1 MKVSL
6 AKAKSTHNPMLIKTI
21 LISDGPVLEV
31 GAGLYSTPLMH
42 WLCKVLHRKLVTYE
56 NDPGFYQFAKK
67 FVSIDH
73 RVKFIESWDKMDF
86 STHWGVVLIDHSP
99 EERRVVDLI
108 NFKDKADYIV
118 VHDTE
123 AEEEYNWEKAW
134 PHFKYRYTWKDCRP
148 WTTVVSNFKD
158 LSVLGKDL
166 SFSL

>member
-31 GAGLYSTPLMH
+31 GAGIYSTPLMH
-42 WLCKVLHRKLVTYE
+42 WLCKMLGRKLVTYE
-56 NDPGFYQFAKK
+56 NDPNFYWFAKK
-67 FVSIDH
+67 FMSNEH

-86 STHWGVVLIDHSP
+86 NTHWGVVLIDHSP
-99 EERRVVDLI
+99 ESRRVVDLI

-123 AEEEYNWEKAW
+123 AKEEYNWGKVW
-134 PHFKYRYTWKDCRP
+134 SHFKYRYTWKDCRP
-148 WTTVVSNFKD
+148 WTTVVSNSKD
-158 LSVLGKDL
+158 LSSLGGDI
-166 SFSL
+166 SL